1 MKKKVGVIGFG
12 NWAKKIIPVI
22 NEESEIK
29 FISNTKISY
38 KKFNNNI
45 DWVFILS
52 NNRSHYKIAKYFL
65 EKKTNVFCEKP
76 LTENY
81 AQSKKLISLANKTR
95 CKIFI
100 SEVEL
105 FKDKKIPNSVQFD
118 IQRKKFEKFKNKK
131 SSILFR
137 LAYHDIY
144 LLYDTLKN
152 EKINSIYHKETSN
165 KLLIRILGKK
175 NEYNFNY
182 NLTSK
187 KRVHFINS
195 INLLTFSGNPLKKM
209 IRKVLEKKV
218 NFVKN
223 NERALFCNYLIAK
236 IKKNEN
242 TSTSKKNIR

>member
-175 NEYNFNY
+175 NE
-182 NLTSK
+182 
-187 KRVHFINS
+187 
-195 INLLTFSGNPLKKM
+195 
-209 IRKVLEKKV
+209 
-218 NFVKN
+218 
-223 NERALFCNYLIAK
+223 
-236 IKKNEN
+236 
-242 TSTSKKNIR
+242 